1 MSGIVNLQVKDGGK
15 DYHGSLSYQSGDHQS
30 DDSRIFTN
38 IDNFNLFTNKVFEG
52 TINGPMPFIRNR
64 DQFTFN
70 LSARLSDSE
79 GYFYGVREHTV
90 GDSADFRDD
99 ENWYIEMNGD
109 SSFVPMSP
117 SNNINLMGK
126 FTYKVSPLMKLSLQL
141 LHSGGES
148 KSYSHAYKYN
158 PDGTSTSLSANNNY
172 SLKLNHA
179 LNARNF
185 YEANISLSNTNYMG
199 YQFKPIDL
207 SSSMDQNEAERFG
220 SNKYVLHNYFEDSS
234 KYWILNEHEY
244 APSSRIKGSPSS
256 PTFLFGGSNRG
267 HSYRKSNSLS
277 FKFDFT
283 SQINNR
289 HEIKTGINYRS
300 DKLDERNFS
309 ILFDNQE
316 YRIPTILPE
325 NDSPSH
331 SHYNNKSVF
340 LSGYIQDKIEYDNF
354 VKINEKHKNAWLKT
368 VWYNS
373 IFFPIAELST
383 SITIGL
389 IVWFGGLNAILED
402 SSITLGVIF
411 LFIQLSQML
420 FRPLRQIAD
429 KFNTLQMGMVAANR
443 IFKIIDTDSKIQNSG
458 KNIGESLDGSISFKN
473 VNFSYNQ
480 NETIINNLSFSI
492 KNGEKIAIV
501 GSTGSGKTTIVNLIT
516 RFYDIQGG
524 SIFLGKNDIK
534 EYKLSSLRSKIA
546 LVLQDVFLFAD
557 TILNNITLY
566 NPNISFD
573 HVVSAAKKIGIHDFI
588 MSMPGGYNYNVKER
602 GVMLSQG
609 QRQLIS
615 FLRAYIKNPSI
626 LILDEATSSID
637 SNSEELI
644 QRATLKITEN
654 KTSIII
660 AHRLSTIVNSDRIF
674 VMNGGE
680 LVESGSHKELIK
692 KKNGYYKNLYDVQF
706 KNEKFSQ
713 VPLPV

>member
-1 MSGIVNLQVKDGGK
+1 MKKNTSFLD
-15 DYHGSLSYQSGDHQS
+15 
-30 DDSRIFTN
+30 
-38 IDNFNLFTNKVFEG
+38 FNLFKRLLDYVLVYKLIFVFVAVSAILISLFSTLTPYLIKVAVDDYLAVGKYENFFLLICLMIGNLILTVVFMFLFSYYANLLGQKVIYDIRVKLFNHILNFKMTYFDRSSVGRLVTRAVNDME
-52 TINGPMPFIRNR
+52 TIASIFSQGLFMIVA
-64 DQFTFN
+64 DLMQMLVVVLVMLA
-70 LSARLSDSE
+70 LS
-79 GYFYGVREHTV
+79 
-90 GDSADFRDD
+90 
-99 ENWYIEMNGD
+99 W
-109 SSFVPMSP
+109 
-117 SNNINLMGK
+117 
-126 FTYKVSPLMKLSLQL
+126 KLSLTIFL
-141 LHSGGES
+141 
-148 KSYSHAYKYN
+148 
-158 PDGTSTSLSANNNY
+158 
-172 SLKLNHA
+172 
-179 LNARNF
+179 
-185 YEANISLSNTNYMG
+185 
-199 YQFKPIDL
+199 
-207 SSSMDQNEAERFG
+207 
-220 SNKYVLHNYFEDSS
+220 
-234 KYWILNEHEY
+234 IL
-244 APSSRIKGSPSS
+244 P
-256 PTFLFGGSNRG
+256 F
-267 HSYRKSNSLS
+267 
-277 FKFDFT
+277 
-283 SQINNR
+283 
-289 HEIKTGINYRS
+289 
-300 DKLDERNFS
+300 
-309 ILFDNQE
+309 ILFATRKFQKSMKVAFNEVRTEVANLNSFVQE
-316 YRIPTILPE
+316 RITGMKIVQLF
-325 NDSPSH
+325 NR
-331 SHYNNKSVF
+331 
-340 LSGYIQDKIEYDNF
+340 QKIEYDNF

-443 IFKIIDTDSKIQNSG
+443 IFKIIDTDSKIQNTG

-480 NETIINNLSFSI
+480 NETIINNLSFNI

-615 FLRAYIKNPSI
+615 FLRSYIKNPSI

-644 QRATLKITEN
+644 QKATLKITEN